1 MEFDCGGVGGGWGVE
16 ILLHASH
23 FVMFFLF
30 RFNLLVLLLPLSSF
44 SQLIRSGL
52 VGGASHSAVSAEG
65 QKLRS
70 FTAPAFA
77 WPFTGNSHGPAR

>member
-1 MEFDCGGVGGGWGVE
+1 MGGVGGGWGVE

>member
-1 MEFDCGGVGGGWGVE
+1 MKFDCGGAAGGKFSGWGVE

-30 RFNLLVLLLPLSSF
+30 RFNSLVFLLPLSSF

-52 VGGASHSAVSAEG
+52 GGGASDAAVGAEG

-70 FTAPAFA
+70 YCP
-77 WPFTGNSHGPAR
+77 P

>member
-1 MEFDCGGVGGGWGVE
+1 MGEWVGKFLGWGVE

-23 FVMFFLF
+23 SVMFFLF

-52 VGGASHSAVSAEG
+52 VGGASDSAVSAEG
-65 QKLRS
+65 QKLPS
-70 FTAPAFA
+70 FTALAFA
-77 WPFTGNSHGPAR
+77 WPFTGNGQSLAR